1 MKIKVALISLLLL
14 LSVFQVKA
22 QKYWSLE
29 ECIEHAINN
38 NIQIKQIALNIEQS
52 NLDLA
57 SSYWDLAPNLNA
69 NASHGYTWGRGLD
82 VVTNEYANKQ
92 VQSNNFS
99 AQSSITLFNG
109 FKKLNTIRMNQLNKK
124 SNELDFEKYLNDVS
138 INIATFYLQ
147 TLFYIDN
154 LENAKSQYEVTKQQV
169 ERTNKLVE
177 AGKLAKGDLL
187 SLESR
192 AASEKLNVIEAEN
205 ALSLSYLNLAQLLDI
220 QDIANF
226 RITEPDLEISNR
238 ILDEGTTEM
247 VYNYAVDYLPEIK
260 SARIKV
266 QSANR
271 ALDIARGGLLPSL
284 STNYSIGTRFSDA
297 NVNLITNESIPF
309 MDQIKDNFNQSL
321 SLNLSIPVF
330 NGLYQRTNI
339 SRQRLNVEN
348 TRLNLELEK
357 QNLYKSIQQ
366 AYLDAVSA
374 LNKYDASKI
383 KLEAT
388 KLAFEYATKR
398 YEIKDMT
405 YVEFIEAKKEFDNAN
420 RDLISSKYD
429 FIFKKTILDFYR
441 GKPISLNT
449 RN

>member
-14 LSVFQVKA
+14 LSVVQIKA

-29 ECIEHAINN
+29 ECIEHAIDN
-38 NIQIKQIALNIEQS
+38 NIQIKQIALNLEQS

-57 SSYWDLAPNLNA
+57 SSYWDLAPNLNV
-69 NASHGYTWGRGLD
+69 NASHGYNWGRRLD
-82 VVTNEYANKQ
+82 NVTNVFTNDR
-92 VQSNNFS
+92 VQSNSFS
-99 AQSSITLFNG
+99 TQSSLTLFNG

-154 LENAKSQYEVTKQQV
+154 LKNAKSQFEVTEQQV
-169 ERTNKLVE
+169 ARTQKLVD

-205 ALSLSYLNLAQLLDI
+205 ALTLSYLNLAQLLDI
-220 QDIANF
+220 QDISNF
-226 RITEPDLEISNR
+226 RITEPQLEISNQ
-238 ILDEGTTEM
+238 ILDAGTADM
-247 VYNYAVDYLPEIK
+247 VYGYAVDYLPEIK
-260 SARIKV
+260 SAKIKV
-266 QSANR
+266 QSANK
-271 ALDIARGGLLPSL
+271 ALNIAKGGLLPSL
-284 STNYSIGTRFSDA
+284 STTYSIGTSFSSA
-297 NVNLITNESIPF
+297 KVNQNTLQTVPF
-309 MDQIKDNFNQSL
+309 RDQLSDNFNQNL
-321 SLNLSIPVF
+321 NFNLSIPIF

-339 SRQRLNVEN
+339 NRQKLSVEN
-348 TRLNLELEK
+348 SKLNLELEK

-366 AYLDAVSA
+366 AYVDAVSA
-374 LNKYDASKI
+374 LNKYEASKM